1 MAREPLLTRPFV
13 LCSVANF
20 AQGLAFNLFLHFPGF
35 LKELGADE
43 VQIGLIAALTA
54 VASIAVRPSL
64 GRSMDLRGRRG
75 VILLGNALN
84 VLVCALYLTV
94 TAIDLWIYAVRIL
107 HGLAE
112 AMLFASLFTYAAD
125 CVPASRRTE
134 GLALFGVSGMLSIA
148 MGGEL
153 GDWILPRG
161 GYTALFQ
168 ASVAFGVGSLL
179 LALGLRD
186 RERPHPHEDE
196 LPRGFAAALRQ
207 RDLLPL
213 WWMGAVFAT
222 ALACIFSF
230 LNVFVRDTGLGSVRG
245 FFTAYSGAA
254 IVMRVLFGWLPDR
267 AGPKRVLY
275 PSLVAL
281 AGGFAALA
289 GAESARDVWL
299 AGVLC
304 GMGHGYTF
312 PILFGM
318 VVTRA
323 RDADRGSA
331 MAIYTALFDT
341 GIVIGGPIFGWIIGR
356 AGYSEAYLAAAGLV
370 AAGSAIFAVWDRQR

>member
-1 MAREPLLTRPFV
+1 MRRERLFTLPFV
-13 LCSVANF
+13 LCSASNLS
-20 AQGLAFNLFLHFPGF
+20 QGLGFNLFLHLPGF
-35 LKELGADE
+35 LDDIGASK
-43 VQIGLIAALTA
+43 VMIGFLFGL
-54 VASIAVRPSL
+54 ASGAGILVRPAI
-64 GRSMDLRGRRG
+64 GRRMDARGRRG
-75 VILLGNALN
+75 VILWGCALN
-84 VLVCALYLTV
+84 VAVCTGYLAVDHVGPLLVG
-94 TAIDLWIYAVRIL
+94 IRIV
-107 HGLAE
+107 HGLSA
-112 AMLFASLFTYAAD
+112 AMLFTSLFTLAAD
-125 CVPASRRTE
+125 HVPASRRTE
-134 GLALFGVSGMLSIA
+134 GLALFGVSGMVSIA

-168 ASVAFGVGSLL
+168 AAVAFGAGSFL

-186 RERPHPHEDE
+186 RERPDPHEDE
-196 LPRGFAAALRQ
+196 RPRGFTAALRQ

-222 ALACIFSF
+222 VLACNFGF
-230 LNVFVRDTGLGSVRG
+230 LNVFVRDTGLGSVGG

-275 PSLVAL
+275 PSLLAL
-281 AGGFAALA
+281 AAGFAVLA
-289 GAESARDVWL
+289 GADTARDVTL

-341 GIVIGGPIFGWIIGR
+341 GIVLGGPIFGWVIER
-356 AGYSEAYLAAAGLV
+356 AGYSEAFLAAAGVV
-370 AAGSAIFAVWDRQR
+370 AAGSVVFAVWDRRR